1 VRVSQAIREC
11 VIRSPK
17 RQAPAVVIAAVAA
30 LVAATV
36 ATADPSVSSK
46 QAEARQVLAEI
57 QQIDSQMGRAV
68 EAYDA
73 ATARLET
80 IKHNLRFN
88 KKALTVARS
97 NLVHSR
103 AALARRLASLY
114 MAGDDRS
121 GVSVILGAQSLDD
134 LINGME
140 TQQSVTDQDAHIV
153 AEVKRAKKQIARHQ
167 RELVRARKIQERSVA
182 IRAAQRTRIE
192 HQLSERQAL
201 LSSIKSEIVHLQRM
215 EAARQLALAAQA
227 RARLQTDPPPA
238 PSGIGITISTPEAT
252 VAPPSQYGGVVG
264 IAMRYLGTPYSWG
277 GSSPAGFD
285 CSGFVMYVYSQVG
298 VSLPHYTGAQW
309 NMGVPVSRDQLE
321 PGDLVFFDGLSHV
334 GIYIGG
340 DQFIHAPHTGDV
352 VKISSLSESWYAGTY
367 VGARRITG

>member
-30 LVAATV
+30 LAAATV

-73 ATARLET
+73 ATAHLAA
-80 IKHNLRFN
+80 IKHDLRFN
-88 KKALTVARS
+88 RKALTVARS

-153 AEVKRAKKQIARHQ
+153 AEVKRAKKQIAHHQ

-182 IRAAQRTRIE
+182 IRAAQRARIE

-201 LSSIKSEIVHLQRM
+201 LSSIKSEIVRLQRA

-227 RARLQTDPPPA
+227 RARLETDPPPA

-277 GSSPAGFD
+277 GASPGGFD

-367 VGARRITG
+367 AGARRITG